1 MTMPIA
7 FPSTT
12 NRFVLP
18 LLSVGQAQKE
28 VFINQAL
35 SIVDTVLQAAVDGSV
50 SAPPAEPAP
59 GSCYRI
65 LAGAQA
71 EWTGHD
77 GELALWIGGAWTF
90 VPPSDGMSVFDRASG
105 NVMYFNAGWYAAAEP
120 ALPAGGE
127 TVDAE
132 ARAAILGLISALR
145 TAGIL
150 PASAA

>member
-1 MTMPIA
+1 MTTPIA

-12 NRFVLP
+12 NRFLLP

-35 SIVDTVLQAAVDGSV
+35 SILDIVLQGAVNGSV

-65 LAGAQA
+65 LTDAQA
-71 EWTGHD
+71 EWAGHD

-90 VPPSDGMSVFDRASG
+90 LPPSDGMSLFDRASG
-105 NVMYFNAGWYAAAEP
+105 SVVYFNAGWHAAAEP
-120 ALPAGGE
+120 TLPTSGE

-150 PASAA
+150 PVSGA

>member
-1 MTMPIA
+1 MTTPIA

-28 VFINQAL
+28 FFINQAL
-35 SIVDTVLQAAVDGSV
+35 SIVDIVLQGAVDGSLSV
-50 SAPPAEPAP
+50 PPAEPAP

-65 LAGAQA
+65 LSGAQA
-71 EWTGHD
+71 EWAGRD

-90 VPPSDGMSVFDRASG
+90 VSPSDGMRVFDRASG
-105 NVMYFNAGWYAAAEP
+105 NVLYFDTAWHAAAEP
-120 ALPAGGE
+120 TLPTSGE

-145 TAGIL
+145 TARIL
-150 PASAA
+150 PASGT